1 MRWRGLQHA
10 LVSTGRSAAKL
21 PLFPIMY
28 GQPAENAM
36 PMQGHAAAAGDG
48 MTDDFEARR
57 RDELNR
63 LLLRTG
69 EGDQAAFATLYQ
81 RTSAKLFGI
90 CVKMLRDR
98 SEAEDVLQD
107 VYVTVWRR
115 AAIFDPGM
123 AGAVT
128 WLATI
133 ARNRAIDR
141 LRSRR
146 EESLDESTEED
157 LVDEHPSPAAIAER
171 SQQSR
176 RLEHCLERLP
186 AEHGKIIREAFF
198 TGATYAELA
207 ERLSVPLGTMKSW
220 IRRSLIQL
228 RACLEQ

>member
-1 MRWRGLQHA
+1 MA
-10 LVSTGRSAAKL
+10 
-21 PLFPIMY
+21 
-28 GQPAENAM
+28 
-36 PMQGHAAAAGDG
+36 
-48 MTDDFEARR
+48 DDLEARR

-90 CVKMLRDR
+90 CLRMLRDR

-115 AAIFDPGM
+115 ATLFDPTS
-123 AGAVT
+123 AGAIT

-141 LRSRR
+141 LRRRR
-146 EESLDESTEED
+146 EEPMDESAEEEI
-157 LVDEHPSPAAIAER
+157 VDEHPSPAAIAEYSEER
-171 SQQSR
+171 R
-176 RLEHCLERLP
+176 RLEHCLENLP
-186 AEHGKIIREAFF
+186 AGHGKIVREAFF

-207 ERLSVPLGTMKSW
+207 KHLGVPLGTMKSW

>member
-1 MRWRGLQHA
+1 MH
-10 LVSTGRSAAKL
+10 
-21 PLFPIMY
+21 
-28 GQPAENAM
+28 
-36 PMQGHAAAAGDG
+36 MQGNATADGDR
-48 MTDDFEARR
+48 MPDSAEARR

-115 AAIFDPGM
+115 AAIFDPGL

-128 WLATI
+128 WLAAI

-141 LRSRR
+141 LRRRR
-146 EESLDESTEED
+146 EESMDESTEEEI
-157 LVDEHPSPAAIAER
+157 VDETPSPAAMAEC
-171 SQQSR
+171 SQERR
-176 RLEHCLERLP
+176 RLEHCLELLP
-186 AEHGKIIREAFF
+186 AGHGKIVREAFF

-228 RACLEQ
+228 RTCLEQ

>member
-1 MRWRGLQHA
+1 MRRQVA
-10 LVSTGRSAAKL
+10 REVLVSNGRRPARLS
-21 PLFPIMY
+21 LFTIMRD
-28 GQPAENAM
+28 QPAGNAM
-36 PMQGHAAAAGDG
+36 HMQGNAAADGDRKA
-48 MTDDFEARR
+48 DDFEARR

-69 EGDQAAFATLYQ
+69 EGDEAAFATLYQ

-90 CVKMLRDR
+90 CMKMLRDR

-128 WLATI
+128 WLSAI

-141 LRSRR
+141 LRRRR
-146 EESLDESTEED
+146 EESMNESTEEE
-157 LVDEHPSPAAIAER
+157 VIDEHPSPAAIAER
-171 SQQSR
+171 SQTRR
-176 RLEHCLERLP
+176 RLEHCLEKLP
-186 AEHGKIIREAFF
+186 AGHGNIVREAFF